1 MQSQSHTEIIKA
13 PIDVC
18 FDTIVDFARY
28 PEWFNGVTTAEVEEA
43 DAVAGS
49 WRVAYT
55 LNMIIKTIS
64 YTLAYRSERPTLLT
78 WHSVAGDIA
87 AIEGTYQLVKLE
99 NGITEAT
106 CTQSI
111 DVGFWI
117 PGPLKRTFEQ
127 SALAESVREFK
138 AAAEARFG

>member
-13 PIDVC
+13 SIDIC

-28 PEWFNGVTTAEVEEA
+28 PEWFNGVTTAEIEEA
-43 DAVAGS
+43 EAVAGT

-64 YTLAYRSERPTLLT
+64 YTLAYHSERPTLLT
-78 WHSVAGDIA
+78 WRSVAGDIA
-87 AIEGTYQLVKLE
+87 AIEGIYQLVKLE
-99 NGITEAT
+99 DGITEAT

-117 PGPLKRTFEQ
+117 PGPLKRTFEH

-138 AAAEARFG
+138 AAAEARVG